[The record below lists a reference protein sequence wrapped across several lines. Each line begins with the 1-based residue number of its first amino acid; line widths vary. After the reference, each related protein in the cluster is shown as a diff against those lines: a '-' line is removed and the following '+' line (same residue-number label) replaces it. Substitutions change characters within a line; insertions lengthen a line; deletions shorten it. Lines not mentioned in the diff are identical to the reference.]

1 MSQFYTAADHFAIL
15 PGILLAFFGCAL
27 LLVDVFVLPDRR
39 QKRSLLVFVL
49 IALGFT
55 AAQVF
60 RQHAYFVSNGN
71 VPLTAFGG
79 AVTVDGFSIF
89 FNWLFIA
96 STLLVTLVSYRFLEI
111 EDEHQGEYYGMLL
124 LAQCGMYFLACG
136 TELTTLF
143 VALELMALS
152 FYILVGFL
160 RRDRRSS
167 EAALKYFL
175 LGGLSTG
182 FMLYGFSIL
191 YALSGSTKLRAI
203 RAALENADTSS
214 ALVILAVVTTS
225 VGLLFKIAAVP
236 FHMWA
241 PDAYEG
247 APTPITAHLSVA
259 SKAASFALLVRIF
272 TEALPAIRQ
281 LWEPMLAVIA
291 VLTMTIGN
299 LAAITQTSVKR
310 LLAYSSIAHAGY
322 MLLGLVAGNQTGLK
336 GLAVYLLTYVFM
348 NIGAFLVIVG
358 LRRGSIHGEQVSDL
372 AGLARHSP
380 GYAAWMAVFL
390 LSLAGVPPTAGFI
403 AKYYIFLGLV
413 ETGHYI
419 LAAIGVL
426 YVAVAVYYYFR
437 IVRSMYLDPS
447 AEEPAPIAASM
458 GMSVALGV
466 SAALTIGIGVYP
478 EPFLKLAGA
487 SLLR

>member
-1 MSQFYTAADHFAIL
+1 VSQYYTATDHFAIL

-55 AAQVF
+55 AAQVH
-60 RQHAYFVSNGN
+60 RQQVFFASNGN
-71 VPLTAFGG
+71 VPITAFGG
-79 AVTVDGFSIF
+79 AVAVDGFSIF
-89 FNWLFIA
+89 FNWLFLA
-96 STLLVTLVSYRFLEI
+96 SSLLVTLVSYRFLEI
-111 EDEHQGEYYGMLL
+111 EEEHQGEYYGMML
-124 LAQCGMYFLACG
+124 LAHCGMYFLACG
-136 TELTTLF
+136 AELTTLF

-203 RAALENADTSS
+203 GASLAGADPSNP
-214 ALVILAVVTTS
+214 VVMLAVVTTS

-247 APTPITAHLSVA
+247 APTPVTAYLSVA
-259 SKAASFALLVRIF
+259 SKAASFALLVRVF
-272 TEALPAIRQ
+272 TEALPAIRT

-291 VLTMTIGN
+291 VLTMTVGN

-348 NIGAFLVIVG
+348 NIGAFLVIVA
-358 LRRGSIHGEQVSDL
+358 LRRGPVHGEQISDL

-390 LSLAGVPPTAGFI
+390 VSLAGIPPAAGFI
-403 AKYYIFLGLV
+403 GKYYIFLGLV
-413 ETGHYI
+413 ETEHYV
-419 LAAIGVL
+419 LAAIAVL

-437 IVRSMYLDPS
+437 LVRSMYLDP
-447 AEEPAPIAASM
+447 AADAPAPLASSA
-458 GMSVALGV
+458 GLNVALGV
-466 SAALTIGIGVYP
+466 SAALTIAVGVYP
-478 EPFLKLAGA
+478 EPFLQLAGA

>member
-1 MSQFYTAADHFAIL
+1 VSQFYTATDHFSIL

-27 LLVDVFVLPDRR
+27 LLVDVFVLPERR
-39 QKRSLLVFVL
+39 HKRSLLVFVL

-55 AAQVF
+55 AAQIF
-60 RQHAYFVSNGN
+60 RQHAFFLSNGN
-71 VPLTAFGG
+71 TPLTAFGG
-79 AVTVDGFSIF
+79 AVVVDGFSIF
-89 FNWLFIA
+89 FNWLFLA
-96 STLLVTLVSYRFLEI
+96 SSFLVVLVSYRFLEI
-111 EDEHQGEYYGMLL
+111 EEEHHGEYYGMLL
-124 LAQCGMYFLACG
+124 LAHCGMFFLACG

-143 VALELMALS
+143 VALELMAIS

-182 FMLYGFSIL
+182 FLLYGFSLL

-203 RAALENADTSS
+203 GAALENADMTSPLLWL
-214 ALVILAVVTTS
+214 ALVTTS

-247 APTPITAHLSVA
+247 APTPITAYLSVA

-272 TEALPAIRQ
+272 TEALPAIRPM
-281 LWEPMLAVIA
+281 WEPMLAVVA
-291 VLTMTIGN
+291 VLTMTLGN
-299 LAAITQTSVKR
+299 LAALTQTSVKR

-336 GLAVYLLTYVFM
+336 GLAVYMLTYVFM
-348 NIGAFLVIVG
+348 NVGAFLVVVA
-358 LRRGSIHGEQVSDL
+358 LRRGDTHGEQVSDL
-372 AGLARHSP
+372 AGLAKHSP
-380 GYAAWMAVFL
+380 GYAAWMVVFL
-390 LSLAGVPPTAGFI
+390 LSLAGIPPTAGFI
-403 AKYYIFLGLV
+403 GKYYIFLGLV

-419 LAAIGVL
+419 LAGIGVL

-437 IVRSMYLDPS
+437 IVRSMYLDE
-447 AEEPAPIAASM
+447 AAEPAPLATST
-458 GMSVALGV
+458 GMRMALGF
-466 SAALTIGIGVYP
+466 SAALTLAIGVYP
-478 EPFLKLAGA
+478 EPFLRLAGA
-487 SLLR
+487 SLMR

>member
-1 MSQFYTAADHFAIL
+1 
-15 PGILLAFFGCAL
+15 LLAFFGCAL

-39 QKRSLLVFVL
+39 HKRSLLVFVL

-60 RQHAYFVSNGN
+60 RQHAFFVANGN

-89 FNWLFIA
+89 FNWLFLA
-96 STLLVTLVSYRFLEI
+96 SSFLVTLVSYRFLEI
-111 EDEHQGEYYGMLL
+111 EDEHHGEYYGMLL
-124 LAQCGMYFLACG
+124 LAHCGMYFLACG

-203 RAALENADTSS
+203 GVALESADASS
-214 ALVILAVVTTS
+214 PLLLLALVTTS

-247 APTPITAHLSVA
+247 APTPITAYLSVA
-259 SKAASFALLVRIF
+259 SKAASFALLVRVF
-272 TEALPAIRQ
+272 TEALPAIRG
-281 LWEPMLAVIA
+281 LWEPLLGVIA
-291 VLTMTIGN
+291 VLTMTLGN

-322 MLLGLVAGNQTGLK
+322 MLLGLVAGNATGLK
-336 GLAVYLLTYVFM
+336 GLAVYMLTYVFM
-348 NIGAFLVIVG
+348 NIGAFLVIVA
-358 LRRGSIHGEQVSDL
+358 LRRGSIQGEQISDF

-390 LSLAGVPPTAGFI
+390 LSLAGLPPTAGFI
-403 AKYYIFLGLV
+403 GKYYIFLGLV
-413 ETGHYI
+413 ETGHYV

-437 IVRSMYLDPS
+437 IVRSMYLDP
-447 AEEPAPIAASM
+447 AADEPAPLATST
-458 GMSVALGV
+458 GMSMALGF
-466 SAALTIGIGVYP
+466 SAALTIAIGVYP
-478 EPFLKLAGA
+478 EPFLRLAGA